1 MKKKQTKNIIDD
13 TSSKKDLKK
22 SEKEKV
28 KSEKKHKKSFAKKIE
43 KRTSDLIDTKEK
55 VDDGYTGF
63 KYYNGG
69 YVNIFQVVPY
79 DYQSAT
85 DEELML
91 HINAWDKLYRTCGNS
106 MRIISINMPVDV
118 SSQLMFYK
126 HKYNSIKNPNY
137 RQRLAQ
143 EIECFE
149 NDFKDRES
157 KEFYLGVFA
166 DNYEAM
172 LNLNEQI
179 ISSLCDKKLVI
190 EISPVKKI
198 EVLSKFGNPYNTRT
212 DIG

>member
-13 TSSKKDLKK
+13 TSTKSDTKKL
-22 SEKEKV
+22 EKEKV
-28 KSEKKHKKSFAKKIE
+28 KAEQKFKKSFAKKIE

-55 VDDGYTGF
+55 VDEGYTGF

-69 YVNIFQVVPY
+69 YANVFQIVPY

-91 HINAWDKLYRTCGNS
+91 HINAWDKLYRTCAND
-106 MRIISINMPVDV
+106 MRLISINMPVDV

-137 RQRLAQ
+137 KQRLIQ

-149 NDFKDRES
+149 NDFKERES
-157 KEFYLGVFA
+157 KEFYLGVFS
-166 DNYEAM
+166 DSYEAL

-179 ISSLCDKKLVI
+179 ISSLCDKKLAI
-190 EISPVKKI
+190 EISPTKKI
-198 EVLSKFGNPYNTRT
+198 EVLSKFGNPYNTKT
-212 DIG
+212 NIE